1 MAAAKQPVRTETQ
14 TSAGGVVMRNAP
26 SGLEAALISV
36 GTPPRW
42 QLPKGLIDAG
52 ESAEVSALREVR
64 EEAGLSARIDRLV
77 EKAEYWYQAAHSG
90 ERIRYHKFV
99 YFFLMWYESGD
110 VNDHDQEVNEA
121 RWFPVA
127 EAAAKLAFRSER
139 AIVEKAA
146 AIALEGPR

>member
-1 MAAAKQPVRTETQ
+1 MRS
-14 TSAGGVVMRNAP
+14 TS

-36 GTPPRW
+36 GSPPRW

-52 ESAEVSALREVR
+52 ESAEVAALREVR
-64 EEAGLSARIDRLV
+64 EEAGLTARIDRLV
-77 EKAEYWYQAAHSG
+77 EKAEYWYQAARGG

-99 YFFLMWYESGD
+99 HFFLMWYESGD
-110 VNDHDQEVNEA
+110 VTDHDHEVNEA

-127 EAAAKLAFRSER
+127 EAATKLAFRSER

-146 AIALEGPR
+146 AIAAQGA